1 MAPSLSP
8 ARARDEGERPSPARA
23 APRVGVGFS
32 PRARATAVV
41 LVLAALAVGCGGG
54 GGASGE
60 PGEAYGDAVPPERPV
75 VELAFDVAPDL
86 RSVTG
91 TETVRFT
98 PDLEVC
104 ELVFRAW
111 PNTPTMATAGSSLT
125 VTDATVGEAP
135 VAPEVTAAGAPA
147 GAPGTMI
154 TLPLP
159 GCVAPGTTVT
169 ARLGFRLVLGVDAD
183 ERVASSPSTGTAWFG
198 SGYPLLA
205 WERGRGWAR
214 EPAVP
219 IFGES
224 ATSEDADTTVTVTA
238 PAGLV
243 VLGPGVAEPVT
254 EGPPGRA
261 VHGFRAPA
269 VRDVAIAVG
278 RYAVQER
285 DVDGVRLRLA
295 TPQTGTRVP
304 PAQWADALA
313 AAITAQSRLLGPFP
327 YAELAV
333 AITPGQS
340 DGTEFPGALQFG
352 DVGARQLRALVAH
365 EVAHQWFY
373 GLVGNDQ
380 ARDPWLDESFATA
393 VEALTADGDYSADDV
408 DPALVGRLGDPMTAW
423 AADGGF
429 RAYVDGVYEQGA
441 AALLAGRA
449 ADPEGFDAA
458 LRGYVAT
465 NAHRVVTPA
474 AVREAF
480 AGQPA
485 VIDALT
491 EAGAFTGGR

>member
-8 ARARDEGERPSPARA
+8 ARGRDEGERTSRARA
-23 APRVGVGFS
+23 VPRARVGSS
-32 PRARATAVV
+32 PRARLTAVV
-41 LVLAALAVGCGGG
+41 LVLAAVAAAC
-54 GGASGE
+54 GGASTAGA
-60 PGEAYGDAVPPERPV
+60 GEAYADAVWPQRPV
-75 VELAFDVAPDL
+75 VELGFDVAPDL

-125 VTDATVGEAP
+125 VTDAAVDDAP
-135 VAPEVTAAGAPA
+135 VAPEVVAAGAPA

-159 GCVAPGTTVT
+159 GCVGPGTTVT

-224 ATSEDADTTVTVTA
+224 ATSEAADTTVTVTA
-238 PAGLV
+238 PQGLA
-243 VLGPGVAEPVT
+243 VLGPGEPAPVT

-269 VRDVAIAVG
+269 LRDVAVAVG
-278 RYAVQER
+278 RYTVLER

-295 TPQTGTRVP
+295 TPQAGTRVP

-313 AAITAQSRLLGPFP
+313 AAITAQTRLLGPFP
-327 YAELAV
+327 YPWLTV

-340 DGTEFPGALQFG
+340 DGTEFPAALQFG
-352 DVGARQLRALVAH
+352 DVGARPLRALVAH
-365 EVAHQWFY
+365 EVAHEWFY
-373 GLVGNDQ
+373 ALVGNDQ

-393 VEALTADGDYSADDV
+393 VEALSTDGDYSVADV
-408 DPALVGRLGDPMTAW
+408 DPALVGRLGEPMSAW

-429 RAYVDGVYEQGA
+429 RAYVDGVYAQGA

-449 ADPEGFDAA
+449 ADPEGFDTA
-458 LRGYVAT
+458 LRGYVAA

-474 AVREAF
+474 AVQEAF

-485 VIDALT
+485 VLDALT